1 MMPVKEVSVDSDSK
15 VTTFPKAKRQTPEDL
30 DALPL
35 AHVCSVD
42 DNIQSFRW
50 CIHMKGDGLWFICSN
65 CGLGLDMQTVLDCF
79 EGE

>member
-1 MMPVKEVSVDSDSK
+1 MTPAKEVSVDSK
-15 VTTFPKAKRQTPEDL
+15 ITNFPKAKRQTPEDL

-35 AHVCSVD
+35 AHVCSAD

-65 CGLGLDMQTVLDCF
+65 CGLGMDLQSVLECYEDL
-79 EGE
+79 